1 MSSEMINGARVVLE
15 CLHRL
20 GVEDIFG
27 YPGGAVIPIYDE
39 IYKFDK
45 IKHYFARHEQG
56 AAHEADGYA
65 RVSGKVGVCLATSG
79 PGATNLVTGIMTAHM
94 DSVPVLAITGQV
106 GSSLLGKDA
115 FQESDIVGITLP
127 ITKMNYLVQNIEDLP
142 RILKEAYYIASTGR
156 PGPVLV
162 DIPRDVQLQK
172 ITYQD
177 FEKLYEKE
185 FRLEGYDPTYK
196 GHPGQIKRAVRL
208 IKESKKPLII
218 AGAGILKS
226 KASGCL
232 KEFAEKVD
240 APVTMTL
247 LGLGGFPGN
256 HELSLGMLGMHGTV
270 YANYATDEADLI
282 IAAGIRFDDRITGNP
297 DKFCPKAKILHIDID
312 PAEIE
317 KNKKVDVPIV
327 GDLKNVLTELNKNI
341 LKGDGIVV
349 TDVGQHQM
357 WTAQY
362 MTYTNPDSIVTSG
375 GAGTMGFGLPAAIG
389 AQVAKPDTKV
399 VLVVGDGGFQMT
411 FQELMMIKQY
421 NLPVKVVLINNSFLG
436 MVRQWQEIFNDK
448 RYSFVNLDYNPDFIK
463 IGEAYGI
470 KSVTLKTKE
479 DLKNKLKELIESDE
493 GVLINCIVEKE
504 ENVYPMIP
512 AGTSV
517 AQMVGKRGVLE
528 NE

>member
-1 MSSEMINGARVVLE
+1 MR
-15 CLHRL
+15 R
-20 GVEDIFG
+20 
-27 YPGGAVIPIYDE
+27 
-39 IYKFDK
+39 
-45 IKHYFARHEQG
+45 
-56 AAHEADGYA
+56 DGYA

-106 GSSLLGKDA
+106 SSSLLGKDA

-232 KEFAEKVD
+232 KEFAEKID
-240 APVTMTL
+240 TPVTMTL

-256 HELSLGMLGMHGTV
+256 M
-270 YANYATDEADLI
+270 
-282 IAAGIRFDDRITGNP
+282 
-297 DKFCPKAKILHIDID
+297 
-312 PAEIE
+312 
-317 KNKKVDVPIV
+317 
-327 GDLKNVLTELNKNI
+327 
-341 LKGDGIVV
+341 
-349 TDVGQHQM
+349 
-357 WTAQY
+357 
-362 MTYTNPDSIVTSG
+362 
-375 GAGTMGFGLPAAIG
+375 
-389 AQVAKPDTKV
+389 
-399 VLVVGDGGFQMT
+399 
-411 FQELMMIKQY
+411 
-421 NLPVKVVLINNSFLG
+421 
-436 MVRQWQEIFNDK
+436 
-448 RYSFVNLDYNPDFIK
+448 
-463 IGEAYGI
+463 
-470 KSVTLKTKE
+470 
-479 DLKNKLKELIESDE
+479 
-493 GVLINCIVEKE
+493 NCH
-504 ENVYPMIP
+504 
-512 AGTSV
+512 
-517 AQMVGKRGVLE
+517 
-528 NE
+528 